1 MSKVIPISQ
10 VRFVPSSG
18 MVEPVRI
25 SGNRSIAHYRQLLY
39 EMRLRPA
46 PQRAFLRRFLMRAA
60 ANGAFAAFPVAV
72 PAVLTPA
79 TP

>member
-1 MSKVIPISQ
+1 MSNVIPISQ
-10 VRFVPSSG
+10 VVPMRVSA
-18 MVEPVRI
+18 
-25 SGNRSIAHYRQLLY
+25 NRSIAHYRRLLY

-72 PAVLTPA
+72 PAILTPVA
-79 TP
+79 P